1 MRPYGNYTVPT
12 SNAFNVLSESPSNS
26 QTVCQP
32 TAPLS
37 ELNTISHCY
46 NDICSLSDVATPMLS
61 HENKTG
67 FTSDFIYRSKGLHI
81 ANLNIRHLL
90 PNIDELGIAMAE
102 ENGPDIIGI
111 CETFLNPSISSN

>member
-1 MRPYGNYTVPT
+1 MKPYATYTVPT
-12 SNAFNVLSESPSNS
+12 SNAFNVLSENPSSS

-46 NDICSLSDVATPMLS
+46 DDSICSHSDVATPMLS
-61 HENKTG
+61 NESKTG
-67 FTSDFIYRSKGLHI
+67 LTPELIYRSKGLHM

-90 PNIDELGIAMAE
+90 HKIVKLG
-102 ENGPDIIGI
+102 
-111 CETFLNPSISSN
+111 